1 MEELHKQK
9 NAKTESVLVSQI
21 QYTACMIYHGVA
33 RTSIDCQAGMFSL
46 LFPDSNIA
54 KVYDIR
60 RNLQNLQKRL
70 YSSNFDESTVNGDS
84 QLDINLSYLTEE

>member
-1 MEELHKQK
+1 MKELHKQT

-33 RTSIDCQAGMFSL
+33 RTSIDCQAGMFSQ
-46 LFPDSNIA
+46 LFPDNNIA

-60 RNLQNLQKRL
+60 RNLQKRP
-70 YSSNFDESTVNGDS
+70 YSLNFDESTVNGDS
-84 QLDINLSYLTEE
+84 QLDINVSYLTEE